1 MAWSNG
7 HNLGYW
13 ATLQLGRKNT
23 GVCPIIAGA
32 KEPVQSTFNM
42 GCSSEKN
49 LGSVLDLFIFG
60 SLIWGLQ
67 RLTIYAGSKEWSSGH
82 KEGMLIGLIGGTG
95 IHPALMQS
103 RLLRLLQHWPAAVV
117 LRAIDNWGQ
126 VEHPTNS
133 IQSWPAQL
141 VLGEGPP
148 FASCQDWSHSSKKR
162 CQLGNY
168 FFLVDIRGKGWL
180 TI

>member
-1 MAWSNG
+1 
-7 HNLGYW
+7 
-13 ATLQLGRKNT
+13 
-23 GVCPIIAGA
+23 
-32 KEPVQSTFNM
+32 M

-67 RLTIYAGSKEWSSGH
+67 RLTIYAGSSRVVQRPQ
-82 KEGMLIGLIGGTG
+82 GMLIGLSGTG

-117 LRAIDNWGQ
+117 LRATDNWGE

-133 IQSWPAQL
+133 IHIIILASTTRIRRRASVCKLPGLKPFFKEAVPIGVLLLSGWYQGQGMTDSL
-141 VLGEGPP
+141 VVLT
-148 FASCQDWSHSSKKR
+148 CSSTR
-162 CQLGNY
+162 
-168 FFLVDIRGKGWL
+168 LVTL
-180 TI
+180 HM